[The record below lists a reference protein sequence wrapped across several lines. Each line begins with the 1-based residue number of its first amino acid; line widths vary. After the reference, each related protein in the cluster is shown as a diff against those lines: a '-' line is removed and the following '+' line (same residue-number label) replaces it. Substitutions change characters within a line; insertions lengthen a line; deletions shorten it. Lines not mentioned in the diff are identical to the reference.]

1 MVVTFPFK
9 KKHTHTTCSRTK
21 VAIGRYVSKQ
31 APRKPEEDLE
41 EDPMPLPMEDLSRL
55 LGETQIVDVIFIY
68 ALMLTDP
75 FCKWFWVV
83 G

>member
-1 MVVTFPFK
+1 M
-9 KKHTHTTCSRTK
+9 
-21 VAIGRYVSKQ
+21 AIGRYVSKQ

-68 ALMLTDP
+68 AH
-75 FCKWFWVV
+75 
-83 G
+83 